1 MSPRSDEAKNLA
13 TAMGARLRER
23 RAELGLS
30 LSEAARRASVSPSYL
45 TAVENGSSTASLA
58 VLSRITHALELTIGE
73 FLAGE
78 TTSTV
83 HLAHLSDEPGTV
95 VASGDTLQLQVA
107 FQTSEPGDSG
117 SCPFDVTAGSVVL
130 HVRSGDIDLTVDG
143 EQWHLAEGDSLHA
156 QEPANVS
163 WRCPNRR
170 TTVIWAVAPADV
182 A

>member
-1 MSPRSDEAKNLA
+1 MSPRSDDARNLA

-30 LSEAARRASVSPSYL
+30 LSEAARRASVSASYL

-78 TTSTV
+78 TASTV
-83 HLAHLSDEPGTV
+83 KLAHLSDEPGTV
-95 VASGDTLQLQVA
+95 TASSSTLQLQVA
-107 FQTSEPGDSG
+107 FQTSEPGEAG
-117 SCPFDVTAGSVVL
+117 RCPFDVTAGSVVV
-130 HVRSGDIDLTVDG
+130 HVRSGDIDVTVDG
-143 EQWHLAEGDSLHA
+143 ERWHLEEGDSLHA
-156 QEPANVS
+156 QQPAQVDWQS
-163 WRCPNRR
+163 PSRR
-170 TTVIWAVAPADV
+170 TTVVWAVAPADG